1 MLLHSYSNKKFYTHM
16 FIHIITYFI
25 IIYIY
30 HYYIVFEEYED
41 KINKDVK
48 EILEDKELYTKIN
61 LKSSDKKTIDTILNS
76 NKTLYDYNNNIYIY
90 NIFMYLFLFLLFMIY
105 MFLIGEFFKNE
116 IKLILYDG
124 FLASVYLLVIKYFFI
139 NNIELEYDNIS
150 KDELYDNIVKT
161 IEKNIKQ

>member
-25 IIYIY
+25 IIYVY

-48 EILEDKELYTKIN
+48 FILEDKELYTKFN
-61 LKSSDKKTIDTILNS
+61 LKSSDKKTIDIIINTNRTTS
-76 NKTLYDYNNNIYIY
+76 NDNDQYIY
-90 NIFMYLFLFLLFMIY
+90 DIIMYIFLFLLFIIY
-105 MFLIGEFFKNE
+105 MFLIGEFFINE
-116 IKLILYDG
+116 VKIILYDG
-124 FLASVYLLVIKYFFI
+124 ILAFIYLLVIKYFFI

-150 KDELYDNIVKT
+150 KQEIYDNIVET
-161 IEKNIKQ
+161 IEKNIKG